1 MARPLK
7 PGKRTRKAVE
17 PRFQWRLPKLPA
29 IPWQDIASVALTV
42 AVLGGGIYGA
52 ALVLDRPI
60 RQVLVHGPFERVSVL
75 QVEAALGELREHGFL
90 GVRLAGVR
98 ERIVAI
104 DWVDDAVV
112 RRRWPAEIEITV
124 IEQVPA
130 ARWGETGLLN
140 TRGELFV
147 SDARH
152 VPPELPR
159 LQGPDGAELVV
170 ARRYLDARAVLAGAG
185 LGLRALELD
194 PRGAWRLELSNGMEL
209 RLGRE
214 AFDSRLLRFARI
226 AAPLLTPQVGEV
238 AYVDMRYSRGFAVGW
253 RTRPEGAPI
262 TRQGQV
268 HDG

>member
-1 MARPLK
+1 MPRPAKASKRARK
-7 PGKRTRKAVE
+7 PAE
-17 PRFQWRLPKLPA
+17 PRLGWRMPKLPA
-29 IPWQDIASVALTV
+29 IPWREITGVALVV
-42 AVLGGGIYGA
+42 AALGGGIYGA
-52 ALVLDRPI
+52 VLLLDRPI

-75 QVEAALGELREHGFL
+75 QVEASLGDLREAGFL
-90 GVRLAGVR
+90 GVSLAGVR
-98 ERIVAI
+98 ERIVGI

-130 ARWGETGLLN
+130 ASWGETGLLN

-159 LQGPDGAELVV
+159 LRGPDGTELVV
-170 ARRYLDARAVLAGAG
+170 ARKYLDARAVLAGAG

-226 AAPLLTPQVGEV
+226 AAPLLAPQSAEV

-253 RTRPEGAPI
+253 RARPEGAPT